1 MRVGGSVQQWVVESE
16 ETVPLMEPEGG
27 ACEPPLMELEG
38 GARGDP
44 LMEHVGGGGA

>member
-27 ACEPPLMELEG
+27 GVRASID
-38 GARGDP
+38 GA
-44 LMEHVGGGGA
+44 